1 LDTTSIYPPFVVSSK
16 NNLRRPG
23 SIKPL
28 EIHVQC
34 ALALLIMLTVLTF
47 QESDGLS
54 PSEESH
60 IKEKAI
66 IYRKQ
71 SKRPLAQYHHRMNAA
86 AQEIC
91 LKNPSMLTRR
101 GDLQLA
107 AQQAVLQSGYQFRKG
122 HSRSKKLAG
131 NEPKPKKLKVD
142 KDLRAKR
149 IQELKEDIKDCKQRI
164 DFKEKRCEAASA
176 VKNYKACDS
185 LTEEIVALKAR
196 RREFEAELKLF
207 ERKEQKS
214 KWYHRR
220 KSYKS
225 VMQSSESESDPP
237 VSHSSSSTPM
247 VPSDSEQ
254 SSCRFSVSS
263 VMSPSPVLTRVGGE
277 VACRELSPPCS
288 SPLFSP
294 IVITQ
299 SDTHQDR
306 EYSHPNL
313 PSEDDQGSRGSTMVI
328 SSDSELPTSPSA
340 PEHPSSSTS
349 PSADNSF
356 LVGLPVNSPN

>member
-1 LDTTSIYPPFVVSSK
+1 
-16 NNLRRPG
+16 
-23 SIKPL
+23 
-28 EIHVQC
+28 
-34 ALALLIMLTVLTF
+34 
-47 QESDGLS
+47 
-54 PSEESH
+54 
-60 IKEKAI
+60 
-66 IYRKQ
+66 
-71 SKRPLAQYHHRMNAA
+71 
-86 AQEIC
+86 
-91 LKNPSMLTRR
+91 MLTRR

-176 VKNYKACDS
+176 MKNYKACDS
-185 LTEEIVALKAR
+185 LTEIVALKAR

-254 SSCRFSVSS
+254 SSRHFSVSS
-263 VMSPSPVLTRVGGE
+263 VMSPSPVLTRAGG
-277 VACRELSPPCS
+277 
-288 SPLFSP
+288 
-294 IVITQ
+294 
-299 SDTHQDR
+299 
-306 EYSHPNL
+306 
-313 PSEDDQGSRGSTMVI
+313 GSGVS
-328 SSDSELPTSPSA
+328 
-340 PEHPSSSTS
+340 
-349 PSADNSF
+349 
-356 LVGLPVNSPN
+356 